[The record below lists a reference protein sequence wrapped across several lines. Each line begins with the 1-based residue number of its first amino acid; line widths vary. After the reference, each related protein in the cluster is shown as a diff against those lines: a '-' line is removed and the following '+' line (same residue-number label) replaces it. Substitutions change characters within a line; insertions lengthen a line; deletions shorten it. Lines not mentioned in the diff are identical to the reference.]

1 MFHSG
6 FKRLGGLFST
16 AFGLGIFL
24 LILGAPF
31 SSFAF
36 EGQNRLLSVDVE
48 QESGNPVVRLQ
59 TEQPVGDRYTVY
71 DSTDPVR
78 VVVDFPEMDVSAV
91 QSLVDADLPPLDK
104 VRISSYELTSGK
116 LGRVELLLSAVGKYD
131 VAVKDNVF
139 QVKFG
144 EKKAEDGEG
153 ISEAVQPAGSE
164 IEPAR
169 TENTEKTLVKKVPVD
184 EPAEEIQPETPSRA
198 IPERG
203 KVVSP
208 AATVESVET
217 GDSQTLLRADGRI
230 GKFRY
235 FSLAGPPRLVVDI
248 YDVKPGFRQR
258 SFDLGQEFRQI
269 RVGTY
274 KDKVRFVFD
283 AESGGLPD
291 YSVSRADDGIG
302 VYWGSGAHPVS
313 KTAPE
318 VLEVP
323 VMIKNLD
330 FSVEDG
336 LSVFTVSL
344 SGKAEIIEPEGED
357 DIIRFGVKD
366 ATIDRDLRRSIDTSA
381 FPSAVRLIT
390 PYPVLVKD
398 GQDVRFA
405 VELKGPVPYRLES
418 NGRTLRFIVEN
429 GPFAEPLSAEAE
441 KMEVAVPPQT
451 AVAETAPVSAEQEKA
466 GEEKPEPAYE
476 PFTGTGS
483 PIEVI
488 SGKGKGKY
496 TGEKI
501 TLVFDNADVRRIF
514 QLIAEVSDLNI
525 IVGDEVGGTI
535 TLRLIDVPWDQA
547 LDLIL
552 DIKDLGM
559 IQEGNVVRVLPSDK
573 IREMRQ
579 AELKAVQEER
589 ELEPVTTEVI
599 TVSYTGLE
607 NVTGPAGELLTERGK
622 ITPDDRN
629 KQLIVTDI
637 PAVVEEIK
645 KLVDILDTPEK
656 QVMIE
661 ARIVEARTNLT
672 RDLGITW
679 AFSYAADDVNS
690 VDDLNTVDIGGGGSF
705 IINPSVGAGGLGTG
719 ITFGQLGV
727 SSSVL
732 DLRLSAAETAGQSKV
747 ISKPRV
753 TTLNGEAATI
763 SQGTTIPYQSVSDQ
777 GTKTE
782 FVDATLSLEVTPVIN
797 PDNSVIL
804 TINAANNTPTTVS
817 GATAPGINK
826 KEASTKVLVR
836 NGETTVLGGIFTESN
851 STSDQGIP
859 FLMRLP
865 IIGHLFKSSNKQ
877 NDRSELL
884 VFITPRI
891 LD

>member
-6 FKRLGGLFST
+6 FERLGGFFST
-16 AFGLGIFL
+16 AVGLGIFL
-24 LILGAPF
+24 LTLGAPL
-31 SSFAF
+31 SSHAA
-36 EGQNRLLSVDVE
+36 EGRNRLLSVDVE
-48 QESGNPVVRLQ
+48 QEAGAPVVRLH
-59 TEQPVGDRYTVY
+59 TEKPVGYRYTVY
-71 DSTDPVR
+71 DSSDPVR
-78 VVVDFPEMDVSAV
+78 VVVDFPEMDVSGV
-91 QSLVDADLPPLDK
+91 QPLVDANSPPLDK
-104 VRISSYELTSGK
+104 IRISSLKLTSGD
-116 LGRVELLLSAVGKYD
+116 LGRVELLLSDVGKYD
-131 VAVKDNVF
+131 VAVEGTVF
-139 QVKFG
+139 QLKFG
-144 EKKAEDGEG
+144 GAVKTDDSGAMAE
-153 ISEAVQPAGSE
+153 VV
-164 IEPAR
+164 R
-169 TENTEKTLVKKVPVD
+169 TEG
-184 EPAEEIQPETPSRA
+184 AETTSVEETPA
-198 IPERG
+198 NEPEVEARPVASPIAMPEKG
-203 KVVSP
+203 NVVSP
-208 AATVESVET
+208 ATIVESVET
-217 GDSQTLLRADGRI
+217 GDSRTLFRADGRI
-230 GKFRY
+230 GKFHY
-235 FSLAGPPRLVVDI
+235 FSLAGPPRLVVDV
-248 YDVKPGFRQR
+248 YDVKPGFQQR
-258 SFDLGQEFRQI
+258 SFDLAQGFRQI

-283 AESGGLPD
+283 AASGGLPD
-291 YSVSRADDGIG
+291 YSVSQNGDVLG
-302 VYWGSGAHPVS
+302 VYWGEGGHLASEA
-313 KTAPE
+313 APE
-318 VLEVP
+318 VFEVP
-323 VMIKNLD
+323 VMIEALD

-344 SGKAEIIEPEGED
+344 SGEAEIIDPEVED
-357 DIIRFGVKD
+357 GIVRFGVKA
-366 ATIDRDLRRSIDTSA
+366 ATIDRDQRRIIDTSA

-398 GQDVRFA
+398 SQEVRFA
-405 VELKGPVPYRLES
+405 VELKGPVPYRLERQ
-418 NGRTLRFIVEN
+418 GKTLRFIVEN
-429 GPFAEPLSAEAE
+429 GPFAEALPSEDE
-441 KMEVAVPPQT
+441 RMEVAVSRQGT
-451 AVAETAPVSAEQEKA
+451 AAETVPVPGVEGKA
-466 GEEKPEPAYE
+466 GEEMAATASEPLA
-476 PFTGTGS
+476 GS
-483 PIEVI
+483 PIEEI
-488 SGKGKGKY
+488 SGEGKGQYK
-496 TGEKI
+496 GEKI

-514 QLIAEVSDLNI
+514 QLIAEVSDLNL

-552 DIKDLGM
+552 DIKNLGM
-559 IQEGNVVRVLPSDK
+559 IREGNVVRVLPASQ

-579 AELKAVQEER
+579 AELMAVKEER
-589 ELEPVTTEVI
+589 ELEPVITEVI
-599 TVSYTGLE
+599 TVSYTGLN
-607 NVTGPAGELLTERGK
+607 NVTGPASELLTERGK

-637 PAVVEEIK
+637 PAVVEDIK
-645 KLVDILDTPEK
+645 KLVAILDTPEK

-679 AFSYAADDVNS
+679 AFSYAADGVNS
-690 VDDLNTVDIGGGGSF
+690 VDDLNSVDIGGGGSF

-719 ITFGQLGV
+719 ITFGALGV

-753 TTLNGEAATI
+753 TTLNGESATI

-817 GATAPGINK
+817 GATAPGIDK
-826 KEASTKVLVR
+826 KEASTKVLVK

-851 STSDQGIP
+851 ATSEQGIP
-859 FLMRLP
+859 FLMKLP

-891 LD
+891 LDQ